1 MPRRP
6 RIKLAGTPQHLVQRG
21 VNREPCFFADE
32 DFQCYLHWLFKAAA
46 DWHCQVHAYVL
57 MTNHVHLL
65 VTPTTNDG
73 LAKLMQSVGR
83 RYVQY
88 VNRIYKRSG
97 TLWEGRFKS
106 SLVQTEDYFLLC
118 QRYIEL
124 NPVRACM
131 VDDPAQYRWS
141 SYRHHALGQHDS
153 RLHMHSQY
161 LALGRELETR
171 QEAYRDLFR
180 FELEEAAISDLRLAL
195 QQGQAVGS
203 EKFKEAMSEAS
214 GVRRT
219 QTRRGRP
226 LKPVAE
232 LVSKEDQTDFGF

>member
-6 RIKLAGTPQHLVQRG
+6 RIKLAGIPQHIVQRG

-32 DFQCYLHWLFKAAA
+32 NCQCDLHWLFKSAA

-65 VTPTTNDG
+65 VTPATPDA
-73 LAKLMQSVGR
+73 LAKMMQSIGR

-88 VNRIYKRSG
+88 VNRFYKRSG

-124 NPVRACM
+124 NPVRARM
-131 VDDPAQYRWS
+131 VDDPAMYQWS
-141 SYRHHALGQHDS
+141 SYRHHALGKTEQRLCQHP
-153 RLHMHSQY
+153 QY
-161 LALGRELETR
+161 LALGLDAETR
-171 QEAYRDLFR
+171 MQAYRDLFR
-180 FELEEAAISDLRLAL
+180 YELDEAAIADLRVAL
-195 QQGQAVGS
+195 VQGQAFGN
-203 EKFKEAMSEAS
+203 EKFKDAMSAAS

-219 QTRRGRP
+219 QPKRGRP
-226 LKPVAE
+226 VKLVKEVNLKE
-232 LVSKEDQTDFGF
+232 QTDFGF